1 MGDSIWPKSMPSDYI
16 MKLWQDNVSLIR
28 GSNLKPFTVWMAL
41 PTQWTWVLVDSR
53 SWWWTGRPGMLWFIR
68 LQRVRHDWVTEL
80 NWTESQQ
87 VRPWP
92 KKKVSTEGMPCEEDR
107 MLKSRILFSA
117 FHSKHLVELL
127 EFKAAKDKN
136 MRVTSSLSPPPCLGS
151 PGVFLSQHSTWAS
164 SSSSCLAP
172 QRLLLVGFCPVIC
185 ESLYLFVCLS
195 VCSQGAAVC
204 PVILLLWRI

>member
-1 MGDSIWPKSMPSDYI
+1 
-16 MKLWQDNVSLIR
+16 
-28 GSNLKPFTVWMAL
+28 MAS

-164 SSSSCLAP
+164 SSSSCPGSAEAAAC
-172 QRLLLVGFCPVIC
+172 GFLSSNLWVSI
-185 ESLYLFVCLS
+185 SVCLPLSLLSGSSSLPCDLTSLADLTRTVDFS
-195 VCSQGAAVC
+195 VC
-204 PVILLLWRI
+204 